1 MIKGI
6 LIGILIYSFI
16 LTVVT
21 IYKDNSGYF
30 TVDTIDVIAAG
41 PFAWLLMLIFT
52 IIRAVIS
59 AIIPKDK
66 RQSKKREYVPK
77 NSAYIER
84 VTKKIVRI
92 YKKVEVKQR
101 HEVNYFSF
109 EHRSVFYNYNNVE
122 GWNKLMVK
130 NPRYEGINRK
140 FESLMYN
147 QKEDVVKEL
156 EKYFVPVTKEY
167 LMNDGWDI
175 YEAESELRT
184 HKVIYRLKEEL

>member
-6 LIGILIYSFI
+6 LIGMLIYSFI

-30 TVDTIDVIAAG
+30 IVDTIDVIAAG

-52 IIRAVIS
+52 IVRAVIS

-84 VTKKIVRI
+84 ITKKIVRI
-92 YKKVEVKQR
+92 YKKVKVKQW

-122 GWNKLMVK
+122 GWNILMVK
-130 NPRYEGINRK
+130 KPRYEGINRK